1 MLKPFYNSSHFSNMV
16 KILLSPQAAHEI
28 YMIVAANRTKP
39 KSTEL
44 EVEIDDNGRVL
55 KLKEVDIA
63 IN

>member
-1 MLKPFYNSSHFSNMV
+1 MV

-44 EVEIDDNGRVL
+44 ELEIDDNGRVL